1 MLFFICYPFFRNHDW
16 MLPKWLYKLIV
27 VLSVSVQSVWC
38 TDPNMVHLQDLVPEG
53 PPLVPE
59 IQHQIIPTQPAV
71 LNQLWSVLK
80 CKLQNAVMQNQDQ
93 AKQSYIQEQDEIN
106 QPFQLFFEY
115 PIRYQAF
122 AEAANWVCS
131 SVLDYIS
138 TLCLDKLSAFDNSSA
153 LAISQFSSI
162 SFRPDLLASMFN
174 PPETSDIKFK
184 EDTHQSSLLQSNLK
198 FPKVFGIVSLRISLL
213 LFPVCIQ
220 TVQLLRQKSF
230 IDVSGKGRYLK
241 EIGKDYKEPNTDSI
255 LPCNSCSGVKPR
267 TSVFVSKTIGT
278 ALTWTVSF
286 ASAIIGILQCAWID
300 ALNKCSAFASET
312 YKTALKQ
319 RESFVISKDSDFS
332 VKPSVFSFGKT
343 LLGSD
348 NFCRQHELWKFVP
361 MPF

>member
-1 MLFFICYPFFRNHDW
+1 MLFFIFYPFFFRNNNW

-38 TDPNMVHLQDLVPEG
+38 TDPNMVHLQYLVPEG

-59 IQHQIIPTQPAV
+59 NYHQIIQTQHVVVNIP
-71 LNQLWSVLK
+71 NMF
-80 CKLQNAVMQNQDQ
+80 MQYRDQ
-93 AKQSYIQEQDEIN
+93 VKQIYIQEQDEIN
-106 QPFQLFFEY
+106 QPLQLPDFYDLIGMQDMFSEVYDMWDLYFRAEEY
-115 PIRYQAF
+115 PL
-122 AEAANWVCS
+122 
-131 SVLDYIS
+131 VLP
-138 TLCLDKLSAFDNSSA
+138 L
-153 LAISQFSSI
+153 
-162 SFRPDLLASMFN
+162 
-174 PPETSDIKFK
+174 TSDIKLK
-184 EDTHQSSLLQSNLK
+184 EDTNQSSLLQSNLK
-198 FPKVFGIVSLRISLL
+198 FPKVFAIVNLWISLL
-213 LFPVCIQ
+213 LFPVCLQ
-220 TVQLLRQKSF
+220 AGQLLLQKSF
-230 IDVSGKGRYLK
+230 IDVSDKGRYPK
-241 EIGKDYKEPNTDSI
+241 ATGKDYKEPYTDSI
-255 LPCNSCSGVKPR
+255 LPCNSCAGVKPR

-300 ALNKCSAFASET
+300 ALSKCSTYASET

-319 RESFVISKDSDFS
+319 RDSFVISKDSDFS